1 MKAYVFCFAVWMG
14 VLSSCTSLE
23 VLSFDQLNPAKISY
37 PESISHVAVVN
48 NMPETPEYRKP
59 GIITLGDLDAP
70 GKKSAEMLAGALADS
85 KYFDQVMICD
95 SVVHPANGAASF
107 SQPEVARLA
116 EGLDADLIFSLD
128 RVSVHTRK
136 EEVYYPGLAAPWPV
150 LRMQVKS
157 VASVYVPSRMAPVQV
172 LSVAD
177 SADYDIQMLSSDKQL
192 LEEGTRMAVAGLCRQ
207 MVPYWTTAD
216 RLYYNGGTVE
226 MRDAGVYVK
235 EHNWEQACEQ
245 WKLLYDRSKAKGM
258 KFRAAFNL
266 ALGNEM
272 LGDLQEAL
280 NWLKKSRALIDTGS
294 DEERIVKFY
303 ESQLEQRTRDLMYL
317 NTQMGRFQNKF

>member
-1 MKAYVFCFAVWMG
+1 MMKIYTLCAVALMCC
-14 VLSSCTSLE
+14 LASCSSIQTLT
-23 VLSFDQLNPAKISY
+23 FDQLCPATVNF
-37 PESISHVAVVN
+37 PERVRNVAVVN
-48 NMPETPEYRKP
+48 NMPATPEAKRTLL
-59 GIITLGDLDAP
+59 TLGEMNGN
-70 GKKSAEMLAGALADS
+70 GKKSAEMLASSLADS
-85 KYFDQVMICD
+85 KYFNQVMICD

-157 VASVYVPSRMAPVQV
+157 VASVYVPSCVAPVQV

-245 WKLLYDRSKAKGM
+245 WKQLYDRSKAKGM

>member
-1 MKAYVFCFAVWMG
+1 
-14 VLSSCTSLE
+14 
-23 VLSFDQLNPAKISY
+23 
-37 PESISHVAVVN
+37 
-48 NMPETPEYRKP
+48 
-59 GIITLGDLDAP
+59 
-70 GKKSAEMLAGALADS
+70 
-85 KYFDQVMICD
+85 
-95 SVVHPANGAASF
+95 
-107 SQPEVARLA
+107 
-116 EGLDADLIFSLD
+116 
-128 RVSVHTRK
+128 
-136 EEVYYPGLAAPWPV
+136 
-150 LRMQVKS
+150 MQVKS

-280 NWLKKSRALIDTGS
+280 NWLKKSRALVDTGS